1 MQNLTKIIGAAKRN
15 AHVAD
20 QHILNI
26 IREYLQVLI
35 LKAIYLSKY
44 GKALSFMGGTCL
56 RMCYGLKRYS
66 EDLDFT
72 LDRKIPGY
80 SFGELNEIVANFLK
94 NTDFEVDFKFN
105 EEKTVQTSF
114 IRVSKV
120 LHLFGVST
128 LKTQKL
134 HVKLEVDTKPVKIS
148 NKKRESFFLT
158 KFDEIFPIIKQTDET
173 LFAGKIAA
181 ILIRSFTKG
190 RDFYDLIWFLT
201 RRTNIDLKY
210 LNSRLKQANL
220 NLKFKDTKAVI
231 HELEKRISQVNTN
244 AILKDMGRFLED
256 PQEEKW
262 LKQYKDVC
270 QCQIEMS
277 YVLPNRNVLFAA

>member
-15 AHVAD
+15 AHVTD

-80 SFGELNEIVANFLK
+80 SFNELNEIVASFLK

-120 LHLFGVST
+120 LHLFGVSP

-148 NKKRESFFLT
+148 DKERESFFLT
-158 KFDEIFPIIKQTDET
+158 KFDEIFPIIKQTDEI

-201 RRTNIDLKY
+201 RRTGIDLNY
-210 LNSRLKQANL
+210 LNSRLKQADLSL
-220 NLKFKDTKAVI
+220 NFKDPKAVI
-231 HELEKRISQVNTN
+231 HELEKRISQVDTK

-262 LKQYKDVC
+262 LKQYKDVFKKTSGDY
-270 QCQIEMS
+270 M
-277 YVLPNRNVLFAA
+277 AA